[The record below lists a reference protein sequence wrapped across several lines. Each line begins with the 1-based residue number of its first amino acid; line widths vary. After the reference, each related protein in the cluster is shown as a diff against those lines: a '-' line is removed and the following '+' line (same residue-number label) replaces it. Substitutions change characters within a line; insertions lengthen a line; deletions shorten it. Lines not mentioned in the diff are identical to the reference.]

1 MALTRPKIWDLDTNI
16 QYFMDPI
23 TVLHQGASSANVDVG
38 FLFNR
43 ANGLVSNVALY
54 WSEVNQSFV
63 TAFTANTGITNSNI
77 APSSYANLTVGNV
90 LLVNGTI
97 AINGNLGQAG
107 QYIVSTGSGMAWTNT
122 SFNGGTITNALT
134 VTANVTAS
142 QYNFANGVNILSTV
156 TNSYGNTQVAAYLPT
171 YTGTV
176 AASAININQSGTGNQ
191 YALTLKGASTG
202 DQWAFTV
209 GNTARQNN
217 ITSLN
222 TAGSAY
228 APFTVNGST
237 FTIGTT
243 GASATTSVSI
253 DNTGATRL
261 YGNLTYGA
269 IPILENSSTTTSI
282 GTTPTA
288 IDTFAAATY
297 CGAKYLVSTADVTN
311 SQYQMA
317 EVILTQDGTN
327 VGMSVYGIS
336 YTGTAARMTFTA
348 NITSGTVTL
357 WATGVSSNN
366 TVKLARTLIPV

>member
-1 MALTRPKIWDLDTNI
+1 MALTRPKIWDLDTDI

-107 QYIVSTGSGMAWTNT
+107 QYIVSTGNGMAWTNT

-142 QYNFANGVNILSTV
+142 QYNFANGTNILSTV
-156 TNSYGNTQVAAYLPT
+156 TSTYGNTQVASYLPT
-171 YTGTV
+171 YTGTLSYGT
-176 AASAININQSGTGNQ
+176 ASA
-191 YALTLKGASTG
+191 L
-202 DQWAFTV
+202 
-209 GNTARQNN
+209 
-217 ITSLN
+217 
-222 TAGSAY
+222 
-228 APFTVNGST
+228 
-237 FTIGTT
+237 
-243 GASATTSVSI
+243 VS
-253 DNTGATRL
+253 
-261 YGNLTYGA
+261 
-269 IPILENSSTTTSI
+269 SSTTTSI

-297 CGAKYLVSTADVTN
+297 RGAKYLVSTADVTN